1 MNGYVDVLKYLN
13 HLFCFP
19 CILFSRKSGDNN
31 WVQKG
36 INDLAHLNLKIK
48 MHEKST
54 SHISSHLS
62 LNLLGKQDIRQQ
74 LSSAYRLSIKQYR

>member
-1 MNGYVDVLKYLN
+1 M
-13 HLFCFP
+13 
-19 CILFSRKSGDNN
+19 
-31 WVQKG
+31 QKG

-74 LSSAYRLSIKQYR
+74 LSSAYRLSIKQYNETVAHNRYILSKIIDCIKCCGAFEF